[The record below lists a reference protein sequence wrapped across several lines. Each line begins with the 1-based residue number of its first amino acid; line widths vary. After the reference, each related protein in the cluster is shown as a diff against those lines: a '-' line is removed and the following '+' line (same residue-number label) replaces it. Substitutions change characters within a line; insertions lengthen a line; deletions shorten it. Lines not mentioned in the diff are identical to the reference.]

1 MTAGEVEA
9 RLDELWADGVFRGHG
24 TELGRLAT
32 VHAAHPRAD
41 ELRAFWDIAVLLE
54 GEFGRLRAPGAYAVD
69 PSVAAPARALGHAAS
84 AWRAAVTA
92 DLARAQIALERAEA
106 ALAEAA
112 PGGAEAGSADSSGPA
127 SSGGPRRASA
137 AAYVDLAAAELH
149 FVAGDHEAARAR
161 LKAASA
167 RRDAS
172 PGARLAARGRLAL
185 IVGRRDPRLAVSAL
199 DAIAR
204 TARRLRQP
212 VEVQHAQLG
221 AAMMTID
228 ARRPAEARR
237 RLAELART
245 EHQQAL
251 RYATLARLL
260 LAVLA
265 DTHTGDAIHQVSEG
279 IRLAATDGD
288 TFAYIVLV
296 GLATRLY
303 LGRGAPADALLTVT
317 AGIQQLQAAGGEALA
332 LPLIG
337 EREALRNEL
346 GEEAFAAAV
355 EQAHAMLA

>member
-1 MTAGEVEA
+1 VSAAEVDA
-9 RLDELWADGVFRGHG
+9 RLDALWADGVFRGQG
-24 TELGRLAT
+24 TELARLA
-32 VHAAHPRAD
+32 ASSSRHPRAD

-54 GEFGRLRAPGAYAVD
+54 GEFGRLRPPGAYQVD
-69 PSVAAPARALGHAAS
+69 PATPAAARALGHAAS

-92 DLARAQIALERAEA
+92 DLVRAEIALERAEA
-106 ALAEAA
+106 ALAEPADD
-112 PGGAEAGSADSSGPA
+112 PRLESAG
-127 SSGGPRRASA
+127 
-137 AAYVDLAAAELH
+137 AYVDLAAAEH
-149 FVAGDHEAARAR
+149 HYFAGDHEAARAR
-161 LKAASA
+161 LKAASG

-204 TARRLRQP
+204 TARRLGQP

-245 EHQQAL
+245 ERPEAL

-265 DTHTGDAIHQVSEG
+265 DTDTGDAIRQVSEG

-288 TFAYIVLV
+288 TFAYIVMV

-303 LGRGAPADALLTVT
+303 VARGAPADALLTVT
-317 AGIQQLQAAGGEALA
+317 AGIQQLTAAGGDVLA